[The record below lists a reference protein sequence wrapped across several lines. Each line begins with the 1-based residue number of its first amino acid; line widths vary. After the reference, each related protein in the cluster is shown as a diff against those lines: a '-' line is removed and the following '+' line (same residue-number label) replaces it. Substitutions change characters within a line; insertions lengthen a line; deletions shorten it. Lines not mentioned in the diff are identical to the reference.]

1 MLELIKTKLLSFY
14 DKTDKLWLFFSLF
27 DANNNLLLSNWVLI
41 TNKPLPELVEIIYHA
56 LLSKVEKQTKAIAI
70 DIVKEINLQPD
81 IQKLLTFS
89 TKEYWIFV
97 INKQTNISGVVL
109 PDTEWIADIRWA
121 LALLKQKYGLSG
133 NVEISSFT
141 TRRIAFQI

>member
-1 MLELIKTKLLSFY
+1 MLELTKTKLLSFY

-27 DANNNLLLSNWVLI
+27 DANNNLLLSNWVLV

>member
-27 DANNNLLLSNWVLI
+27 DANNNLLLSNWVLV